1 MTLLSNTSMQID
13 GIGGI
18 EEIIIVIIIIELK
31 FESKKLPGLGRLEG
45 QDAYGYEGLSAS
57 I

>member
-1 MTLLSNTSMQID
+1 MQID